1 MTTIK
6 EYFDTDAKALSAQS
20 EWEINN
26 SDGSNTINV
35 VGKISYQIDE
45 YIRYWSFY
53 FPENS
58 SIDNIKYIIS
68 MPNVAL
74 CVISEDEPIQKIGY
88 VDSPERYQLD
98 EFHFTSRILIYI
110 DKVLH
115 DAQKEDITSHG
126 KLYGFNIVVRDKEYA
141 KTCSKLAKP
150 LAFISHD
157 SRDKDSLV
165 RELALELQRLACPV
179 WYDEYSLKVGDNLR
193 DSIEVGLK
201 DARKC
206 IVIISPNFIS
216 NTGWTKTEFD
226 SIYTRE
232 IHKREN
238 VMLPVWHNVQAEDVY
253 EYSPSLANK
262 VALQSSIGIKELA
275 KKLAATIT
283 APSSKSSG

>member
-6 EYFDTDAKALSAQS
+6 DYFNTDAKALNAQA
-20 EWEINN
+20 EWEVNP
-26 SDGSNTINV
+26 SDGSSIINV
-35 VGKISYQIDE
+35 IGKISYQIDE
-45 YIRYWSFY
+45 HIRYWSFY

-58 SIDNIKYIIS
+58 NIDSIKYIIS

-74 CVISEDEPIQKIGY
+74 CIISEDEPTQEIGY

-98 EFHFTSRILIYI
+98 DFHFTSRILIYI
-110 DKVLH
+110 DQVLQ
-115 DAQKEDITSHG
+115 DEQKEEIASHG

-179 WYDEYSLKVGDNLR
+179 WYDEYSLNVGDNLR
-193 DSIEVGLK
+193 DSIERGLK

-206 IVIISPNFIS
+206 IVIVSPNFIS

-232 IHKREN
+232 ICKRED
-238 VMLPVWHNVQAEDVY
+238 VMLPVWHNVQVEDVY
-253 EYSPSLANK
+253 EFSPSLANK
-262 VALQSSIGIKELA
+262 FALHSSIGIKELA
-275 KKLAATIT
+275 KKLVETIK
-283 APSSKSSG
+283 A